1 MKNAIKKIMVSFM
14 ALVVLFASNP
24 TLVKAKESNTNDGVV
39 YEQSAD
45 AVTRSNITKGYS
57 FGRSATS
64 YHVGA
69 VIVTDNSELR
79 LIMPNNGGSSYMQGN
94 VSFTPMT
101 GGNSIDIRYSNYA
114 TENYMV
120 PLDSVPNGA
129 YFLYISGA
137 VVGSSGKANVTLI
150 YTE

>member
-45 AVTRSNITKGYS
+45 AVTRSNMDKTYT
-57 FGRSATS
+57 FGRSTTS

-69 VIVTDNSELR
+69 VIVTDDSKLR

-94 VSFTPMT
+94 VSF
-101 GGNSIDIRYSNYA
+101 
-114 TENYMV
+114 
-120 PLDSVPNGA
+120 DSDDRRQ
-129 YFLYISGA
+129 FD
-137 VVGSSGKANVTLI
+137 
-150 YTE
+150 